1 MFKIKFTNIDHFKEG
16 IKNQIFANIDYY
28 YLYTLY
34 ELEIKLH
41 ILFHNNYIL
50 YTIQVIKKIIKMIKY
65 QRC

>member
-1 MFKIKFTNIDHFKEG
+1 M
-16 IKNQIFANIDYY
+16 FANIDYY